1 MGRFVDHHDELDAIG
16 VAMIVLQPKGY
27 ATCDRGSAAVEFALI
42 LPALATLL
50 VGTLYAGLLLYSA
63 ASLHNAVEAAARCYS
78 VNATQCN
85 SGSATQ
91 SYALS
96 HYYGV
101 SNPIFAASTAA
112 CGHRVTATVTVAL
125 DATLANWNVPLSAT
139 ACFP

>member
-1 MGRFVDHHDELDAIG
+1 MT
-16 VAMIVLQPKGY
+16 VLQPKRF
-27 ATCDRGSAAVEFALI
+27 ATCDRGSMAVEFALI

-50 VGTLYAGLLLYSA
+50 VGTLYAGLLLHSA

-78 VNATQCN
+78 VNASECN

-91 SYALS
+91 SYAQS

-101 SNPIFAASTAA
+101 SSPTFTVSNASCGHKVTAA
-112 CGHRVTATVTVAL
+112 VTVAL
-125 DATLANWNVPLSAT
+125 AATLANWSVPLSAT